1 MVGLESSVRVP
12 SHTTAVEVFGPDDI
26 VGYRRS
32 PGDAVRLILFG
43 IATIL
48 LLALTRWAEGTV
60 LAFENDVVALFG
72 RLNPSVEHALN
83 QTLSIAAGVLSVAV
97 FVPPLLLKRYR
108 LIGYIVVAN
117 LATVILVAVTTWWL
131 DQAASTSLLSTL
143 VDRLGATSNGS
154 LNLWTLAQ
162 LTSSFVI
169 LAPFVGRRWRVAGM
183 VILAIFTV
191 GRIVLVSGLSAEI
204 FLVVAIGATVG
215 VAVLLAFG
223 RPNRRP
229 TLETVTAALA
239 STALTPVALEPYV
252 LGVRGARWYVADE
265 PDGTRLI
272 VKVLSPDER
281 SVDLLYRTYRYLRLK
296 NVGDER
302 PFSSLRR
309 SIEHEALV
317 SLQARDVGVGTPRMR
332 AIAEVGDDSMLIAYQ
347 MVDARRLDH
356 MDGHEVTDHLLHA
369 LWAHVKCLQE
379 HRIAHRD
386 LRRANVLVDSDD
398 EPWLTGFSFSEVA
411 ASEEQLEGDIA
422 QLLAALTLTV
432 GADRSVTSA
441 VGALGPGIVGTALPR
456 LQPNALSDATRTAL
470 KLHPGLLEELQDTV
484 AQQCGVHEPSY
495 VPLER
500 ISKQR
505 VFTAAMLVA
514 VTYFLLPQLADLP
527 GVFRQIGAANWSWVP
542 LVVLFSALT
551 YVGAALGIGGA
562 VPERL
567 RAIPTLLAQVAA
579 SFASNLAPAGVGGM
593 ALNVRFLRKSG
604 VDAPV
609 AASSVGLNA
618 AAGFAVHL
626 GLMVVFFVW
635 AGRSGLGSFS
645 LPSWPVIAIAAAVV
659 VACIAAAFAI
669 GVTRRL
675 VTTKLM
681 PALGRALSGLAAVIR
696 SPGKIALL
704 FGGSAT
710 VTLSYV
716 LAVYFATVAF
726 GGDLN
731 LAHVG
736 AAYLAGSAIAAVAP
750 TPGGLGALEAAV
762 IAGLVGAGMPSTE
775 AVPAVFLFR
784 LATYWLPI
792 LPGWFAFNHLRRAEF
807 V

>member
-1 MVGLESSVRVP
+1 MNLAAPVRGP
-12 SHTTAVEVFGPDDI
+12 SQIAAVEVFGHDDI

-32 PGDAVRLILFG
+32 PTDAVRLILFG
-43 IATIL
+43 TATIL
-48 LLALTRWAEGTV
+48 LLVLTRWAESTV

-72 RLNPSVEHALN
+72 RLNSSVEHALN
-83 QTLSIAAGVLSVAV
+83 QTLSIAAVIMSVAV

-117 LATVILVAVTTWWL
+117 VATVILVGIATWWL
-131 DQAASTSLLSTL
+131 DRVAARSLLSSVVGKLGDTTL
-143 VDRLGATSNGS
+143 GS

-169 LAPFVGRRWRVAGM
+169 LAPFVGRRWRQAGI
-183 VILAIFTV
+183 VVLSALV
-191 GRIVLVSGLSAEI
+191 LGRIVLVSGRSSEI
-204 FLVVAIGATVG
+204 FLVVSIGATVG

-229 TLETVTAALA
+229 TLDAVTEALA
-239 STALTPVALEPYV
+239 SSTSTPVTIEPYA
-252 LGVRGARWYVADE
+252 LGVRGARWYLATAAE
-265 PDGTRLI
+265 GPRLI

-317 SLQARDVGVGTPRMR
+317 ALQARDVGVSTPRMR
-332 AIAEVGDDSMLIAYQ
+332 ALAEVGEDSMLIAYE
-347 MVDARRLDH
+347 MVDAHRLDH
-356 MDGHEVTDHLLHA
+356 LGAEHVTDEFLRE
-369 LWAHVKCLQE
+369 LWRQVACLRK

-386 LRRANVLVDSDD
+386 LRRANVLVDADD
-398 EPWLTGFSFSEVA
+398 APWITGFAFSEVA
-411 ASEEQLEGDIA
+411 ASNDQLDGDIA
-422 QLLAALTLTV
+422 ELVAALSLTV
-432 GADRSVTSA
+432 GADRSVNAAVETLGTST
-441 VGALGPGIVGTALPR
+441 VGAALPR
-456 LQPNALSDATRTAL
+456 LQPNALSDSTRVAFDA
-470 KLHPGLLEELQDTV
+470 HPGLLEEVQNTV
-484 AQQCGVHEPSY
+484 ARRAAVDEPTY

-500 ISKQR
+500 FSRQR
-505 VFTAAMLVA
+505 IFTAAMLVA

-527 GVFRQIGAANWSWVP
+527 GVFRQIGDAHWSWVP

-551 YVGAALGIGGA
+551 YVGAALGMGGA
-562 VPERL
+562 VPARL
-567 RAIPTLLAQVAA
+567 RAVPTLLAQVAA

-604 VDAPV
+604 VEAPV

-626 GLMVVFFVW
+626 ALLIVFFIW
-635 AGRSGLGSFS
+635 AGRSGFSIS
-645 LPSWPVIAIAAAVV
+645 LPSWSALAVVGAVVAVVIAGAIA
-659 VACIAAAFAI
+659 IRS
-669 GVTRRL
+669 TRKL
-675 VTTKLM
+675 LATKLV
-681 PALGRALSGLAAVIR
+681 PALGRALSGLAAVVR

-704 FGGSAT
+704 FGGSALI
-710 VTLSYV
+710 TLSYV
-716 LAVYFATVAF
+716 LAIYFATIAF
-726 GGDLN
+726 GGGLN
-731 LAHVG
+731 LAQVG
-736 AAYLAGSAIAAVAP
+736 AAYLAGATIAAVAP

-784 LATYWLPI
+784 LATYWLPM
-792 LPGWFAFNHLRRAEF
+792 LPGWFAFNYLRREAF